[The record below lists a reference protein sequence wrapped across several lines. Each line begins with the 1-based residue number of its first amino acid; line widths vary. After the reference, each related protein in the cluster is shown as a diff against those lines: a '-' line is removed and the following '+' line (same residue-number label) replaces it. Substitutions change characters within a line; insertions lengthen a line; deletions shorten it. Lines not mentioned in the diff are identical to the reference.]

1 MFMGLKLLQPDVVLG
16 DSVLALTPER
26 LRSYGL
32 RGLVLDVDDTIV
44 SIASPAASPELLTWL
59 AEAQQ
64 VVSKLW
70 LVSNNPHRSRIQPIA
85 ESLGLPYL
93 IGAAKPSRRKLRQ
106 AVADMN
112 LPYDQV
118 AMVGDRIFTDVLA
131 GNRLGLLT
139 VLVKP
144 ISNSTKS
151 FHFLRSAEF
160 GLARLAGVS
169 LTAGPR

>member
-1 MFMGLKLLQPDVVLG
+1 MGFQLLQPDVILG
-16 DSVLALTPER
+16 DSVLALTPDR

-44 SIASPAASPELLTWL
+44 SIASPTPSPELLVWL
-59 AEAQQ
+59 AEVRQ

-85 ESLGLPYL
+85 DSLGLPYL
-93 IGAAKPSRRKLRQ
+93 LGAAKPSRRKLRE
-106 AVADMN
+106 AVTEMD
-112 LPYDQV
+112 LPYGQV

-131 GNRLGLLT
+131 GNRLGMFT
-139 VLVKP
+139 VLVTP
-144 ISNSTKS
+144 ITKS
-151 FHFLRSAEF
+151 TQSFHLLRSVEF

-169 LTAGPR
+169 LATSAR

>member
-1 MFMGLKLLQPDVVLG
+1 MGFKLLQPNVVLG
-16 DSVLALTPER
+16 DTVLALTPQR
-26 LRSYGL
+26 LQSYGL
-32 RGLVLDVDDTIV
+32 RGLLLDVDDTIV
-44 SIASPAASPELLTWL
+44 SIASPMASPELLTWL
-59 AEAQQ
+59 AEVRQ
-64 VVSKLW
+64 VTKLW

-93 IGAAKPSRRKLRQ
+93 LGAAKPSRRKLRQ
-106 AVADMN
+106 ALAEMD

-131 GNRLGLLT
+131 GNRLGLFT

-144 ISNSTKS
+144 ITKS
-151 FHFLRSAEF
+151 TQSFHLLRRAEF

-169 LTAGPR
+169 LRTSIE

>member
-1 MFMGLKLLQPDVVLG
+1 MGFQLLQPDVVLG
-16 DSVLALTPER
+16 DSVLALTPDR

-44 SIASPAASPELLTWL
+44 SIANPTPSPELLAWL
-59 AEAQQ
+59 AEVRQ

-85 ESLGLPYL
+85 DSLGLPYFL
-93 IGAAKPSRRKLRQ
+93 GAAKPSRRKLRE
-106 AVADMN
+106 AVAEMD
-112 LPYDQV
+112 LPYGQV

-131 GNRLGLLT
+131 GNRLGMFT
-139 VLVKP
+139 VLVTP
-144 ISNSTKS
+144 ITKS
-151 FHFLRSAEF
+151 TQSFHLLRSVEF

-169 LTAGPR
+169 LATSTR